1 MTGKIRLNII
11 EFTGTDAESARL
23 DFRGEPA
30 FVYGASNTGKSF
42 ALKAINFVL
51 GSAPKELPNIE
62 ERAPYDRARL
72 ALHLPKTG
80 IAVLERSTKGGA
92 ITLHAGP
99 SARIGTPTSHPRVL
113 AAAHA
118 DEDPDTLSSF
128 LLDELGYG
136 RKRIAKNAAG
146 QTVSFSFRHLV
157 RYCIVDETSIQATQ
171 PPICGTRPDIPL
183 DRSIF
188 RLVLTGQDD
197 SAVAAKLTPPQ
208 FRVSKQARLATMDDL
223 IADVEREI
231 TVTEAALAALPQ
243 STAEA
248 ELDMIRQEVE
258 LARVSIRDL
267 VSSRADL
274 VSFIADTTARRDE
287 IGAHLAR
294 FHELERLYTS
304 DIERLEAIEEAGF
317 LLNLGSERDC
327 PLCGASPA
335 HQHASHGAATVEA
348 VRNAALAEIGK
359 IQALRAGLQPTIADL
374 THEQQALET
383 RATELSTQLD
393 QVEKE
398 MSRLSTSVG
407 DKESALRG
415 ALSRRDL
422 DQKLA
427 RLKEQRDSFVKRRDD
442 YQQQKQSKRDK
453 IDLSTPDKPL
463 HDLCQIISAI
473 LTYWQFPG
481 ERNVAFDSAAD
492 DIRID
497 GKLRTDNGKG
507 VRALTHTAFKLGI
520 MQYCHERG
528 LPHPGFLVLD
538 SPLLTYRDV
547 VRQPQHGAL
556 TPDEQAVAQTPVRE
570 KFFEHLSTLKAL
582 GQIVVF
588 DNIDPPSTVS
598 QFAKPVLF
606 TRNPDEGR
614 YGFFPVG
621 RQ

>member
-1 MTGKIRLNII
+1 MTGKIRLDII
-11 EFTGTDAESARL
+11 EFTGTEAEPARL
-23 DFRGEPA
+23 DFGGGPS

-42 ALKAINFVL
+42 ALKAISFVL
-51 GSAPKELPNIE
+51 GSKAKELPNID
-62 ERAPYDRARL
+62 ERVPYDRAWL

-80 IAVLERSTKGGA
+80 AVLLERSTKGGA
-92 ITLHAGP
+92 ISLHTGIA
-99 SARIGTPTSHPRVL
+99 ARIRAPTAHPKL
-113 AAAHA
+113 LGAAHA
-118 DEDPDTLSSF
+118 DDDPDTLSSF

-136 RKRIAKNAAG
+136 RKRVAKNAAG
-146 QTVSFSFRHLV
+146 QTVGFSFRHLV
-157 RYCIVDETSIQATQ
+157 RYCIVDETSIQAAQ
-171 PPICGTRPDIPL
+171 PPICGTRPDIAL

-188 RLVLTGQDD
+188 RLVLTGKDD

-208 FRVSKQARLATMDDL
+208 FRVSKQARLATIDDL
-223 IADVEREI
+223 IADIEREI
-231 TVTEAALAALPQ
+231 TATDTALAALPQ
-243 STAEA
+243 GTVEA
-248 ELDMIRQEVE
+248 ELDSIRQEVE
-258 LARVSIRDL
+258 TARASIRGM

-274 VSFIADTTARRDE
+274 VSSIADTTARRDE

-294 FHELERLYTS
+294 FQELERLYTS

-335 HQHASHGAATVEA
+335 HQHASHGAASIEA

-374 THEQQALET
+374 TQEQQTIET
-383 RATELSTQLD
+383 RAAGLVSQLD
-393 QVEKE
+393 QIEHD
-398 MSRLSTSVG
+398 MSQLSTTVG
-407 DKESALRG
+407 DKETALRG

-422 DQKLA
+422 DQKLVGL
-427 RLKEQRDSFVKRRDD
+427 REQRDNFVRRRDD
-442 YQQQKQSKRDK
+442 YQQQKQSKKDK

-463 HDLCQIISAI
+463 HDLCQIISSI
-473 LTYWQFPG
+473 LTQWQFPG
-481 ERNVAFDSAAD
+481 ERHVAFDAAAS

-507 VRALTHTAFKLGI
+507 VRALTHTAFKLAV
-520 MQYCHERG
+520 MQFCHERN

-547 VRQPQHGAL
+547 VHQPRHGAL

-570 KFFEHLSTLKAL
+570 KFFEHLASLRQL
-582 GQIVVF
+582 GQIIVF

-598 QFAKPVLF
+598 LFAKPVLF

-614 YGFFPVG
+614 YGFFPLG
-621 RQ
+621 RR

>member
-1 MTGKIRLNII
+1 MTGKIRINKI
-11 EFTGTDAESARL
+11 EFTGPDAEPAHL
-23 DFRGEPA
+23 DFGGDPA

-62 ERAPYDRARL
+62 EREPYDRAWL
-72 ALHLPKTG
+72 ALHLPKFG
-80 IAVLERSTKGGA
+80 AAVLERSTKGGA
-92 ITLHAGP
+92 IALHTGP
-99 SARIGTPTSHPRVL
+99 KETAQPRL
-113 AAAHA
+113 LGATHA
-118 DEDPDTLSSF
+118 DDDPDTLSSF
-128 LLDELGYG
+128 LLDELGFG

-146 QTVSFSFRHLV
+146 QTVSLSFRNLV

-171 PPICGTRPDIPL
+171 PPICGTRPDIAL

-188 RLVLTGQDD
+188 RLVLTGHDD
-197 SAVAAKLTPPQ
+197 SEVVAKLTPPQ
-208 FRVSKQARLATMDDL
+208 FRVSKHARLATMDDL

-231 TVTEAALAALPQ
+231 AETKAALSTLPGG
-243 STAEA
+243 TAEA
-248 ELDMIRQEVE
+248 ELDLIRQEAE
-258 LARVSIRDL
+258 TARVSIRDL
-267 VSSRADL
+267 VSSRTEL
-274 VSFIADTTARRDE
+274 VSAIADTTARLDE

-327 PLCGASPA
+327 PLCGASPT

-374 THEQQALET
+374 NSEQQAIVMRSAALSAHLEQIEHDMSSL
-383 RATELSTQLD
+383 ATTVS
-393 QVEKE
+393 
-398 MSRLSTSVG
+398 
-407 DKESALRG
+407 DKEFALRG
-415 ALSRRDL
+415 ALIRRDI

-427 RLKEQRDSFVKRRDD
+427 RLIEQRFSFIKRRDD
-442 YQQQKQSKRDK
+442 YHEQKQSKRDT
-453 IDLSTPDKPL
+453 IDFSTPDKPL
-463 HDLCQIISAI
+463 HDLCQLIRAI
-473 LTYWQFPG
+473 LTQWQFPG
-481 ERNVAFDSAAD
+481 ERHVAFDFAAD

-507 VRALTHTAFKLGI
+507 VRALTHTAFKLGV
-520 MQYCHERG
+520 MQYCLERG

-556 TPDEQAVAQTPVRE
+556 TPDEMAVAQTPVRE
-570 KFFEHLSTLKAL
+570 KFFEHLSTLKDL
-582 GQIVVF
+582 GQIIVF

-598 QFAKPVLF
+598 LFAKPVLF

-614 YGFFPVG
+614 YGFFPVE
-621 RQ
+621 RH